1 VHAAHKVKVDRTWQA
16 KRTDRA
22 PLQFGHHM
30 VKARGCL
37 VARHQAAAKHLV
49 AAIVRVMGRVVE
61 DQHRVRLSRA
71 LDSCHARMIVMP
83 LHRITTDPFGE
94 AAARID
100 SPHARGCRAGVKSRA
115 MEASKLIMSVQDGVL
130 TLSLNRPEKLNAI
143 DNELS
148 CDLLSA
154 LTTAGSDP
162 AIRVVMINGNGRAFC
177 AGRDISAAPT
187 DEDLVLV
194 QAVSKAIVDL
204 TKPVIAAVHG
214 WTVGAGLEW
223 MLNADVVIAASSA
236 RFKLPEAAIGVFVT
250 GGLTATLA
258 AYAGLA
264 RAKALMLLGEEFSP
278 AQALAWGLVWRV
290 VAPDELA
297 LESRRMAEQ
306 IASLRPEVVSQ
317 YKRVLNAVGMPNF
330 HRAIELESEAQRALS
345 GQQGSAG

>member
-1 VHAAHKVKVDRTWQA
+1 
-16 KRTDRA
+16 
-22 PLQFGHHM
+22 
-30 VKARGCL
+30 
-37 VARHQAAAKHLV
+37 
-49 AAIVRVMGRVVE
+49 
-61 DQHRVRLSRA
+61 
-71 LDSCHARMIVMP
+71 
-83 LHRITTDPFGE
+83 
-94 AAARID
+94 
-100 SPHARGCRAGVKSRA
+100 
-115 MEASKLIMSVQDGVL
+115 MSIQDGVL

-154 LTTAGSDP
+154 LTTAGGDP
-162 AIRVVMINGNGRAFC
+162 AVRVVVINGNGRAFC

-204 TKPVIAAVHG
+204 AKPVIAAVHG

-223 MLNADVVIAASSA
+223 MLNADLVMAASSA

-297 LESRRMAEQ
+297 LEARRMAEQ
-306 IASLRPEVVSQ
+306 IASLRPEVASQ

-330 HRAIELESEAQRALS
+330 HRAIELESEAQRALA